1 MFIFTTRLTRK
12 KLAVGIGA
20 AGVLLIGIIILL
32 AGRGRAEAAMS
43 SAPSPKGVKTT
54 EDRIAYL
61 AAYGWTADAASEE
74 CQEVVIPKE
83 FDATFEEYN
92 TLQKEQGFNLEKIKG
107 KRVQRYIYQ
116 ISNHPSGKSPVY
128 ASVLIYK
135 NNVVGGDLQNPS
147 ADGFLQGF
155 EHTVPLPEENQQS
168 EASPSPPTEQSPI
181 TDPLPNE
188 DTFPNTDT
196 LPGADQP

>member
-20 AGVLLIGIIILL
+20 VGVLLIGIIILL
-32 AGRGRAEAAMS
+32 TGRGGAEAAAS
-43 SAPSPKGVKTT
+43 SAPSPKGVKTA

-83 FDATFEEYN
+83 FDSTFEEYN
-92 TLQKEQGFNLEKIKG
+92 NLQKGQGFDLGKIKG
-107 KRVQRYIYQ
+107 KRVNRYIYL

-135 NNVVGGDLQNPS
+135 NNVVGGDLQNPEV
-147 ADGFLQGF
+147 DGFLQGF
-155 EHTVPLPEENQQS
+155 EQNVPLPETHQQPKI
-168 EASPSPPTEQSPI
+168 SPSPSMEQTPLTEPT
-181 TDPLPNE
+181 TDV
-188 DTFPNTDT
+188 
-196 LPGADQP
+196 LPGANQP